1 MWVIELRQHK
11 DLWLTRTRIPDAALT
26 AAAARPDRGAIV
38 TFLGTTRDHHQG
50 RRVVRLE
57 YEAYEPMALA
67 ALARIEDEAVRRY
80 EIASCAIV
88 HRLGEVPAA
97 EASVVVVVAAAHRG
111 PAFDACRWAMD
122 ELKRAVPI
130 WKKEHFAE
138 GDAAWV
144 EGHPLGDA

>member
-1 MWVIELRQHK
+1 MAE
-11 DLWLTRTRIPDAALT
+11 LTRARIADAALT
-26 AAAARPDRGAIV
+26 AAAARADCGAIV
-38 TFLGTTRDHHQG
+38 TFLGTTRDHHEG
-50 RRVVRLE
+50 RRVLRLE

-67 ALARIEDEAVRRY
+67 ALERIERESLARFAV
-80 EIASCAIV
+80 ASCAIV

-130 WKKEHFAE
+130 WKKEHFE
-138 GDAAWV
+138 GGDAAWV
-144 EGHPLGDA
+144 EGHPLGEG